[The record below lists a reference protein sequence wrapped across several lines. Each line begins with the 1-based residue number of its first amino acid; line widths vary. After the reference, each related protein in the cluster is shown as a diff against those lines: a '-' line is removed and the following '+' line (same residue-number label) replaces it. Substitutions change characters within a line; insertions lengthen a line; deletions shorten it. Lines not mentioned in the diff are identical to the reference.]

1 MTGLP
6 NRSPALRTVAHN
18 RLRNKKEWWGQP
30 PAPNGD
36 LGPRTP
42 REIAFPGK
50 ELALAVAIGLPALLV
65 AASCTLLLISYL
77 GPQFDVVIMNDH
89 VIGGTSDQLFLIFTG
104 SVFGAVGVFCAL
116 RFWHRFREWRRDR
129 NTSVAPR

>member
-1 MTGLP
+1 MVDDMTD
-6 NRSPALRTVAHN
+6 H
-18 RLRNKKEWWGQP
+18 P

-36 LGPRTP
+36 RGPRTP
-42 REIAFPGK
+42 REIAFPGN

-89 VIGGTSDQLFLIFTG
+89 IIGGPSDQLFLIFTG
-104 SVFGAVGVFCAL
+104 SIFGAVGVFCAL
-116 RFWHRFREWRRDR
+116 RFWHRFREWRLDRRDQD
-129 NTSVAPR
+129 TSVVPR

>member
-1 MTGLP
+1 M
-6 NRSPALRTVAHN
+6 ND
-18 RLRNKKEWWGQP
+18 QP

-36 LGPRTP
+36 LGPVTP
-42 REIAFPGK
+42 REIAFPGN

-89 VIGGTSDQLFLIFTG
+89 VIGGTSDQLFLIFIG
-104 SVFGAVGVFCAL
+104 FCLWSRRSVLRAQVLAPLSRVAAGAG
-116 RFWHRFREWRRDR
+116 H
-129 NTSVAPR
+129 